1 MWRKKI
7 LSPTKQFSG
16 GPMATKKGPIES
28 EKYNESPVIPG
39 NKKVWFL
46 NGDLVRIHHYN
57 HSNGIMSVYNITKD
71 QIESC
76 LISEF
81 KNKRERAYTVG
92 QTADLVNRHK
102 KYMPSLM
109 KRGVIPFPMGSQ
121 KGGARGFQVR
131 SYYSE
136 SQVKEIRDILASYHI
151 GRPRKDKLI
160 TNDITPSKQEL
171 TRRMGDGILT
181 YRRTEDGRF
190 VPIWNESI

>member
-1 MWRKKI
+1 
-7 LSPTKQFSG
+7 
-16 GPMATKKGPIES
+16 MAIKKGTIES
-28 EKYNESPVIPG
+28 EGYNVLPVIKG

-57 HSNGIMSVYNITKD
+57 HSNGIMSVYNIIKD

-76 LISEF
+76 LISDF
-81 KNKRERAYTVG
+81 RNKRERAYTVG

-109 KRGVIPFPMGSQ
+109 KRGVIPFPTGSQ

-136 SQVKEIRDILASYHI
+136 LQVKEIRDILASYHI

-181 YRRTEDGRF
+181 YRKTEDGRF
-190 VPIWNESI
+190 IPIWNESI

>member
-1 MWRKKI
+1 VAI
-7 LSPTKQFSG
+7 
-16 GPMATKKGPIES
+16 KKGTIES
-28 EKYNESPVIPG
+28 EKYNESPVIQG

-57 HSNGIMSVYNITKD
+57 HSNGIMSVYNINKD

-92 QTADLVNRHK
+92 QTAELVNRHK

-109 KRGVIPFPMGSQ
+109 KRGVIPFPTGSQ

-136 SQVKEIRDILASYHI
+136 SQVRAIRDILASYHI

-181 YRRTEDGRF
+181 YTRTEDGRF